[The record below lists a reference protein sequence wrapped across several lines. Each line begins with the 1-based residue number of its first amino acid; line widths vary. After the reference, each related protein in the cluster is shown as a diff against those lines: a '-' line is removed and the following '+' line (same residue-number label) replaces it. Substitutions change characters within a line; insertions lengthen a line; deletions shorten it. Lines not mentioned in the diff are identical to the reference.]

1 MGTYKIYDN
10 ILKVKYKK
18 VFRKDNLKLLQ
29 LKMNLLI
36 YRSLSSFERILLNM
50 WHSPSQKEHNA
61 QNDEGNTIDSSKINL
76 K

>member
-1 MGTYKIYDN
+1 M
-10 ILKVKYKK
+10 
-18 VFRKDNLKLLQ
+18 KLLQ

-36 YRSLSSFERILLNM
+36 YRSLSSFERMLLNM

-61 QNDEGNTIDSSKINL
+61 QNDEGNTTDSSKINL